1 MSRVRRL
8 GTLATAAGIVLALTG
23 CSQIAAIAPVGGD
36 HLAEVR
42 FAANDL
48 LLQAV
53 ELREL
58 LTAPACTSASDGS
71 ITCEGETLDG
81 EKIAV
86 ESPADDPQSLTVTV
100 GSDTLYSGSIQEA
113 LEKSS
118 RPVQ

>member
-48 LLQAV
+48 LLQADI
-53 ELREL
+53 EL
-58 LTAPACTSASDGS
+58 LTAPTCTTAPDGS

>member
-1 MSRVRRL
+1 MNRGQRL
-8 GTLATAAGIVLALTG
+8 AALATAAAITLALAG

-48 LLQAV
+48 LLQADI
-53 ELREL
+53 EL
-58 LTAPACTSASDGS
+58 LTAPACTTESDGA
-71 ITCEGETLDG
+71 IACEGETVSG
-81 EKIAV
+81 EKITV

-113 LEKSS
+113 LEKSL
-118 RPVQ
+118 RPAS

>member
-1 MSRVRRL
+1 MSRVRHL
-8 GTLATAAGIVLALTG
+8 GTLVTAAAIMLAIAG

-48 LLQAV
+48 LLQADI
-53 ELREL
+53 EL
-58 LTAPACTSASDGS
+58 LTAPACTTASDGA

-81 EKIAV
+81 EKITV

-113 LEKSS
+113 LEKPL
-118 RPVQ
+118 RPAS

>member
-8 GTLATAAGIVLALTG
+8 GTLATVATIMLGLAG

-48 LLQAV
+48 LLHADI
-53 ELREL
+53 EL
-58 LTAPACTSASDGS
+58 LTAPACTTAPDGA

-100 GSDTLYSGSIQEA
+100 GSDTLYSGSIQKA
-113 LEKSS
+113 LEKSL
-118 RPVQ
+118 RPAS

>member
-1 MSRVRRL
+1 MSRGRRL
-8 GTLATAAGIVLALTG
+8 GALATGAAIMLALTG

-48 LLQAV
+48 LLQADV
-53 ELREL
+53 EL
-58 LTAPACTSASDGS
+58 LTAPACATESDGA
-71 ITCEGETLDG
+71 IMCEGETVNG

-86 ESPADDPQSLTVTV
+86 KSPADDPESLTVTV

-113 LEKSS
+113 LEKSL
-118 RPVQ
+118 RPAP